1 MLIIAAFVVFIT
13 HQQQNR
19 YCTNKSVLEICS
31 NRQKSGKS
39 VFKNRV
45 KPCYTLQLRATFSK
59 PIRQRKRKIS
69 MKDYPCTVTSP
80 CGHQMAVTQT
90 EGLLRVSLP
99 RPSQTVKLAAAV
111 KKIDTQ

>member
-1 MLIIAAFVVFIT
+1 MMIIAAFVVFIT

-19 YCTNKSVLEICS
+19 HCTNKSVLEICS

-39 VFKNRV
+39 VFK
-45 KPCYTLQLRATFSK
+45 KYCEAMLHATAACYFFQAHQAK
-59 PIRQRKRKIS
+59 KAKIS

-80 CGHQMAVTQT
+80 CGHQIAVTQT

-99 RPSQTVKLAAAV
+99 HPSQTVKLAAAV